1 MNIRDRFADSKIS
14 LLQLV
19 LYVAMVATV
28 LFIFVNSMLP
38 PDISSEQSAAVGG
51 FISSIIPP
59 DTALGSF
66 ILDNLRKIAHF
77 TEYGLLGMEIALH
90 VTLFGGKSR
99 VKKAFLALPV
109 PLFVGFTDETI
120 QIFSG
125 RGPEISDVWI
135 DIGGFIFFSLIA
147 YGVLALI
154 GAVSRLAVERFEK
167 KNALESE

>member
-1 MNIRDRFADSKIS
+1 MNILREIRENRLNILK
-14 LLQLV
+14 LV
-19 LYVAMVATV
+19 LYVAMAATV
-28 LFIFVNSMLP
+28 IFIFVNSMLP
-38 PDISSEQSAAVGG
+38 PEISSEQSAAVGG
-51 FISSIIPP
+51 FISSIIPA

-66 ILDNLRKIAHF
+66 LLDNLRKIAHF
-77 TEYGLLGMEIALH
+77 TEYGLLGIEIALY

-99 VKKAFLALPV
+99 VKKALLSLPV

-147 YGVLALI
+147 YGALALV
-154 GAVSRLAVERFEK
+154 GVAFRLAAERRAK
-167 KNALESE
+167 KNASESE